1 MCTLLALLLFSTS
14 LGTHMPAGY
23 LSLEPQQAS
32 ACASSSVQTAYVRP
46 HTGEYV
52 APKEDEWTWEHV
64 QDMVAGTRG
73 FYARD
78 WPLQLGWN
86 NVRALSA
93 IFAPLLF
100 SCTLNV
106 SNWDQTRLLARKG
119 YALAFPRGA

>member
-1 MCTLLALLLFSTS
+1 
-14 LGTHMPAGY
+14 MPAGY

-32 ACASSSVQTAYVRP
+32 ACASSNVQTAYVRP

-93 IFAPLLF
+93 SLLF
-100 SCTLNV
+100 SGTLGV
-106 SNWDQTRLLARKG
+106 SNWNQTRLLARKG
-119 YALAFPRGA
+119 CALA